1 MHKDMEIQQMFGSK
15 LIYFTI
21 YNLEL
26 TIAQQIINV
35 HIVHNSTSPSQSSNF
50 QNSRLQAHCSCFVAP
65 KSTLHNGNTTLAL

>member
-1 MHKDMEIQQMFGSK
+1 MEIQQTFGSK
-15 LIYFTI
+15 VVYFTI

-35 HIVHNSTSPSQSSNF
+35 HIADNSTSPSQSSNF
-50 QNSRLQAHCSCFVAP
+50 QNSRLQAHCSHFVAP